1 MGERH
6 TPVKQWS
13 AFGLAMQLSWTLLF
27 SLMVPLGVGVLLY
40 RHTSIGVWGILL
52 GAGLGVLASTVGVAR
67 MAMRMFSTT
76 PDDNES
82 QTEKAIEGE
91 EESDQ

>member
-1 MGERH
+1 M
-6 TPVKQWS
+6 KQWN

-27 SLMVPLGVGVLLY
+27 SLVVPLGVGVLLY

-67 MAMRMFSTT
+67 MAMRMFSTASA
-76 PDDNES
+76 DNQA
-82 QTEKAIEGE
+82 QTEKAIRGE
-91 EESDQ
+91 EESDE